1 MILVIALGNAYRAD
15 DGVGLALARRL
26 AEAAPAGAALELEI
40 VEAHGVLP
48 EHADAIATA
57 DAVLFLDASVR
68 GQPGEIRAGPLVP
81 RAPRPA
87 VLHAL
92 TPEDVLGIAQALH
105 GRVPPAAMITVAGRD
120 FAFAEALSPE
130 VEAALPE
137 ALRRALELLETLR
150 GG

>member
-26 AEAAPAGAALELEI
+26 AGAAPAGAALEI
-40 VEAHGVLP
+40 VEAHEVLP

-68 GQPGEIRAGPLVP
+68 GAPGEILAGALVA

-105 GRVPPAAMITVAGRD
+105 GRVPPAALITVAGRD
-120 FAFAEALSPE
+120 FAFAEALSTE

-137 ALRRALELLETLR
+137 ALRRALELLEALR